1 MKQSNNEAM
10 MTPSAHIAKHLKDV
24 YFGGN
29 WTVSSL
35 KEHLSDV
42 TWQEAVTRV
51 HGLNTIARLT
61 YHIGYYVTILMRVLQ
76 GGPLEGSDKFSF
88 DHPPIQSA
96 EDWQNL
102 LDKTWAEAE
111 TLAALIEQVPEDK
124 LWGDFID
131 AKYGTYYRNV
141 QGVVEHTHYHLG
153 QIVVIKKMVRQ

>member
-1 MKQSNNEAM
+1 MN
-10 MTPSAHIAKHLKDV
+10 TSAHIAKHLKDV

-42 TWQEAVTRV
+42 SWQEAVTQV
-51 HGLNTIARLT
+51 HGLNTIAGLT
-61 YHIGYYVTILMRVLQ
+61 YHIGYFVTILIRVLQ

-88 DHPPIQSA
+88 DHPPIQGP
-96 EDWQNL
+96 EDWQQL

-111 TLAALIEQVPEDK
+111 TLSALIEPVPEEK
-124 LWGDFID
+124 LRGDFID
-131 AKYGTYYRNV
+131 SKYGTYYRNL

-153 QIVVIKKMVRQ
+153 QIVVIKKIIRQAGQGGA